1 MQDASSTGGARQ
13 QHDPL
18 QTAPRS
24 LGGGVVGVAG
34 GAGDELEW
42 GALMPDGAILARFA
56 PLPGAWTLAGSPR

>member
-1 MQDASSTGGARQ
+1 MQDVSSMGNARP

-18 QTAPRS
+18 QTAERS
-24 LGGGVVGVAG
+24 LGEGAG

-56 PLPGAWTLAGSPR
+56 PSLVHGSMASSP